1 MASSAPSPS
10 AAERRLLVG
19 AILLPAAAYGLL
31 HLGRD
36 LSIFG
41 RDIAIRLGVL
51 LVAAM
56 VLHVAVRRLA
66 PNADPTL
73 LPLAVLLNG
82 LGLVMV
88 HRIDL
93 GRDPVTSL
101 ATSQATWTMVGV
113 VAFVATLL
121 VVRSHRDLTR
131 YHYTIGFVTVALLL
145 LPLLPIVGQRING
158 AQLWVDLS
166 PLGIPVGF
174 QPGELAKLGLVVFL
188 AGYLERKRALLSV
201 ATNRVGPLMLPDT
214 RHLGPVLL
222 AVGLSLGI
230 VVFQR
235 DLGSGLLFFGVSV
248 TMLYI
253 ATGRIAYPLIGSFAF
268 GIGALL
274 AWWQFDH
281 VRVRVAIWLDPWSRL
296 NDEGFQ
302 IAQASF
308 AMGTGGLTGTG
319 LGLGRPTD
327 IPYVETDAIF
337 AAVGEELGLLG
348 ATALLVAYG
357 LMVAR
362 GFRIAL
368 DAKDQVGS
376 MLAAGLTTALGLQ
389 VFVIVGGV
397 TRLVPFTGITLP
409 FVSYGGSSL
418 LANYILLALLLRVSD
433 AGGPRR
439 PEPAGRSSI
448 GQDEPSR
455 TRTHHGTPA

>member
-1 MASSAPSPS
+1 MALTATTSPS

-19 AILLPAAAYGLL
+19 AVLLPAAAYALL

-36 LSIFG
+36 LSVFG
-41 RDIAIRLGVL
+41 RDMLVRLGVL
-51 LVAAM
+51 LLAAM

-93 GRDPVTSL
+93 GRSPPTSL
-101 ATSQATWTMVGV
+101 ATSQATWTIVGV
-113 VAFVATLL
+113 VVAVATLL

-131 YHYTIGFVTVALLL
+131 YHYTAGFATVMLLL
-145 LPLLPIVGQRING
+145 MPLLPVVGRRING
-158 AQLWVDLS
+158 AQLWVDFS
-166 PLGIPVGF
+166 AIGIPLGF
-174 QPGELAKLGLVVFL
+174 QPGELAKIGLVVFL
-188 AGYLERKRALLSV
+188 AGYLERKRSLLSV
-201 ATNRVGPLMLPDT
+201 ATNRFGPLMVPDA

-222 AVGLSLGI
+222 ATGLSLGI
-230 VVFQR
+230 VVLQR

-248 TMLYI
+248 TMLYV
-253 ATGRIAYPLIGSFAF
+253 ATGRIAYPLIGSVAFAL
-268 GIGALL
+268 GALA

-281 VRVRVAIWLDPWSRL
+281 VRTRVTIWLDPWSSL
-296 NDEGFQ
+296 NDAGFQ
-302 IAQASF
+302 IAQTSF
-308 AMGTGGLTGTG
+308 ALGTGGLTGTG
-319 LGLGRPTD
+319 LGLGRPND
-327 IPYVETDAIF
+327 IPFVETDAIF
-337 AAVGEELGLLG
+337 AAVGEELGLIG

-368 DAKDQVGS
+368 DAEDQVGS
-376 MLAAGLTTALGLQ
+376 LLAAGLTTVLGLQ

-418 LANYILLALLLRVSD
+418 VANYILLALLLRVSD
-433 AGGPRR
+433 AADPDARRQRDLDDRGRRAAAPSRPRR
-439 PEPAGRSSI
+439 VDA
-448 GQDEPSR
+448 
-455 TRTHHGTPA
+455 

>member
-1 MASSAPSPS
+1 MPLTAASAAS
-10 AAERRLLVG
+10 AERRLLVG
-19 AILLPAAAYGLL
+19 AILLPAAAYALL

-36 LSIFG
+36 LSVFG
-41 RDIAIRLGVL
+41 RDTAIRLGVL

-66 PNADPTL
+66 PNADPIL
-73 LPLAVLLNG
+73 LPLGLLLNG
-82 LGLVMV
+82 LGLVVV

-93 GRDPVTSL
+93 GREPMTSL
-101 ATSQATWTMVGV
+101 ATTQATWTLVGV
-113 VAFVATLL
+113 VAAVATLL

-131 YHYTIGFVTVALLL
+131 YHYTIGFATVVLLL
-145 LPLLPIVGQRING
+145 LPLLPVIGRRING
-158 AQLWVDLS
+158 AQLWVDFSALGV
-166 PLGIPVGF
+166 PLGF
-174 QPGELAKLGLVVFL
+174 QPGELAKLGLVIFL

-201 ATNRVGPLMLPDT
+201 ATNRIGPLMLPDA

-222 AVGLSLGI
+222 AVGLALGI

-248 TMLYI
+248 LMLYI
-253 ATGRIAYPLIGSFAF
+253 ATGRIAYPLIGTVAF
-268 GIGALL
+268 GLGAWL

-281 VRVRVAIWLDPWSRL
+281 VRVRVAIWLDPWSSL
-296 NDEGFQ
+296 NDQGFQ

-327 IPYVETDAIF
+327 IPFVETDAIF

-368 DAKDQVGS
+368 DAEDQVGS
-376 MLAAGLTTALGLQ
+376 LLAAGLTTVLGLQ

-433 AGGPRR
+433 ATGPSRA
-439 PEPAGRSSI
+439 EPAADRPM
-448 GQDEPSR
+448 ER
-455 TRTHHGTPA
+455 LRA